1 MTEKTEGCVLI
12 VDDNPAVIRSLHLF
26 LKHKF
31 TCLITESDPEQIPS
45 RLRKINPDVILLDM
59 NFTAGESSG
68 KEGLKWLKRIVST
81 DPDVSV
87 VFITAYGGIDLA
99 VRAVREGAIDF
110 ILKPWDNQ
118 KLLST
123 LQTALSLRK
132 SKQRI
137 RDLSMKQAAL
147 ASDIDREFQYMA
159 GSSVCM
165 QKVSNAIRKVARTDA
180 NVLITGENGTGKEL
194 VAREI
199 HRNSSRAEEV
209 FLSIDLS
216 TLSETLFESELFGH
230 VKGAFTDA
238 REDRIGKFL
247 AASGGTLL
255 LDEIG
260 NLSLPLQAKLL
271 TVIQN
276 REIVPVGSNSPL
288 PINIRLL
295 CATNKNLAHMLSNEL
310 FRSDLYFRINTIQ
323 IEVPPLRD
331 REEDI
336 IDMSMHFLQVFSQK
350 YNKPSLRFTSSAIDA
365 LRTYEW
371 PGNVRELK
379 HTIEKAVILSESDIL
394 DVELL
399 NLYHKEGPLPDPLN
413 NLSLEDYEKEII
425 ARILR
430 KHSGNISHT
439 AGELKIG
446 RQTLYRKIEKYGL

>member
-1 MTEKTEGCVLI
+1 MIEKNEGCVLI

-31 TCLITESDPEQIPS
+31 ASLITETDPARIPS
-45 RLRKINPDVILLDM
+45 RMRKSNPDVILLDM

-68 KEGLKWLKRIVST
+68 KEGLKWLKRIISS

-87 VFITAYGGIDLA
+87 VFITAYGGVDLA
-99 VRAVREGAIDF
+99 VRAIREGAVDF

-137 RDLSMKQAAL
+137 RDLSMKKAAL

-165 QKVSNAIRKVARTDA
+165 QKVSKAIKKIARTDA

-199 HRNSSRAEEV
+199 HRNSSRAGEV

-238 REDRIGKFL
+238 RVDRTGKFQ

-276 REIVPVGSNSPL
+276 REIVPVGSNTPL

-295 CATNKNLAHMLSNEL
+295 CATNKNLEYMLSNEL

-323 IEVPPLRD
+323 IKVPPLRE
-331 REEDI
+331 REEDV

-350 YNKPSLRFTSSAIDA
+350 YNKSSLRFTSSAIDA

-379 HTIEKAVILSESDIL
+379 HTIEKAVILSESDIM

-399 NLYHKEGPLPDPLN
+399 NLYHQEGPIPDPSN
-413 NLSLEDYEKEII
+413 NLTMEDYEKEII

-430 KHSGNISHT
+430 KHRGNISHT

-446 RQTLYRKIEKYGL
+446 RQTLYRKIQKYGL